1 MGRHSR
7 RDPADN
13 TDTSSTSGIPE
24 SRTAP
29 SGTGSGRRRRG
40 DTPAHGTPRVTPPQ
54 GTPAHGTP
62 RVTPPQG
69 TPPHGVPQATPPH
82 GTPRVRGGHPEQREP
97 GGGWG
102 TVGSAAPRTGS
113 GAARPPRTPGPR
125 REDVAAF
132 DALGAPDGFEGVD
145 VLAAGATP
153 VRPPAPRDPYASV
166 TAWETD
172 AGDDGDGTGG
182 GSPAPAA
189 AGGTPAGGRL
199 SSRTVIGAAA
209 ATVTLALAIVVA
221 AQVTDDAKGS
231 GSDTRAADHDAGDA
245 RDARGSASRS
255 DNRPAP
261 SDKPT
266 PESYETKMGKK
277 YPLDAKLA
285 ASGDF
290 EVMPGF
296 DRAPG
301 KGQKFRYRVD
311 VEKGMGLDGAL
322 FAQAVQKT
330 LNDERSWAHGG
341 ARAFERI
348 SSGKPDFVI
357 TLASPVTTAK
367 WCAKSGLE
375 TLKQNVSCDSASTE
389 RIMINAYRWAQGAK
403 TYGDRIHPYRQMLI
417 NHEVGHR
424 LGHGH
429 VDCQRD
435 GELAPVMQQQTKF
448 LDHDGIHCKPNP
460 WVFPKE

>member
-7 RDPADN
+7 RTPADT
-13 TDTSSTSGIPE
+13 TDTSSTPGIPE
-24 SRTAP
+24 SQATEP
-29 SGTGSGRRRRG
+29 GTGGGRRRRG
-40 DTPAHGTPRVTPPQ
+40 DTPAHGTPQV
-54 GTPAHGTP
+54 
-62 RVTPPQG
+62 
-69 TPPHGVPQATPPH
+69 TPPH
-82 GTPRVRGGHPEQREP
+82 GTPEHGAPAHGTPQATPPRGVPHVRGGHPEQREP

-102 TVGSAAPRTGS
+102 PVGGAAPKARTG
-113 GAARPPRTPGPR
+113 APRPRRVPGPR

-132 DALGAPDGFEGVD
+132 DALGAPDGFEGAD
-145 VLAAGATP
+145 VFAAGATP
-153 VRPPAPRDPYASV
+153 VRRPAPRDPYASV

-182 GSPAPAA
+182 SPGAA
-189 AGGTPAGGRL
+189 AADGGTPSGGRL

-221 AQVTDDAKGS
+221 AQVTDDGKGS
-231 GSDTRAADHDAGDA
+231 GSDTQAADHGAGDD

-261 SDKPT
+261 TDTAT
-266 PESYETKMGKK
+266 PESYDAKMGKK

-285 ASGDF
+285 ASGQF
-290 EVMPGF
+290 AAMPGF
-296 DRAPG
+296 DKAPG

-330 LNDERSWAHGG
+330 LNDSRSWAHGG
-341 ARAFERI
+341 ARTFERI

-375 TLKQNVSCDSASTE
+375 TLQQNVSCDSASTD

-460 WVFPKE
+460 WVFPKG